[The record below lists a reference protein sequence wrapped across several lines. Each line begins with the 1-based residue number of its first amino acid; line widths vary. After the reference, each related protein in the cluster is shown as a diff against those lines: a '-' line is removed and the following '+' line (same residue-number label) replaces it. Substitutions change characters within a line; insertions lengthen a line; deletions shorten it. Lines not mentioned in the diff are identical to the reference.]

1 MVFDSEHDVRGDR
14 MRTAHMFGTFAHADG
29 YDRMTRRKLVKL
41 RERIVAEVAG
51 AGLGPGARVLDVG
64 TGPGRLPLAI
74 AAALPHLR
82 VDGIDLA
89 PEMIECARRNAGS
102 SGAVTFTVGD
112 VANLPFPDATFDV
125 IVSSLSQHHWTNP
138 EGGLRDLRRVLRP
151 GGRLWIYDARW
162 ALGRAT
168 VAARALFNPA
178 SVRREPL
185 RTGRLP
191 VRLIGRLSASTGVP
205 VGPNSPG

>member
-1 MVFDSEHDVRGDR
+1 

-29 YDRMTRRKLVKL
+29 YDRMTRHKLVKL
-41 RERIVAEVAG
+41 RERIVADIADVAG
-51 AGLGPGARVLDVG
+51 LEPGARILDAG

-89 PEMIECARRNAGS
+89 SEMIEYARRNAGPGS
-102 SGAVTFTVGD
+102 PVTFTVAD

-178 SVRREPL
+178 SVRREPV

-191 VRLIGRLSASTGVP
+191 VRLIARLSASAG
-205 VGPNSPG
+205 